1 MSDEQKAVRNLAR
14 QHLEAIEAALV
25 QVNERLSSTKEKFA
39 RSFTSRSDPADPRR
53 IGLELEQAAFEME
66 RRRLNVLR
74 DAAKAHYLRTFKS
87 PETDGA

>member
-1 MSDEQKAVRNLAR
+1 MSDDQKAVRDLAR

-25 QVNERLSSTKEKFA
+25 EVNTRLSTTKEKFA
-39 RSFTSRSDPADPRR
+39 RAFTGRSDPTDPRR

-74 DAAKAHYLRTFKS
+74 DATKAHYLRTFKS
-87 PETDGA
+87 SENAGG